1 MGYMALPCSYEKLL
15 KGCSHQRGVFHVCRS
30 RNANLSS
37 KMTRNLLKEIKEG
50 FPASQTLKP
59 HFGKRVA
66 VKGMRPFKELGL
78 CATGPSKDLSDG
90 EETARACFNLLPEG
104 LFLTAP

>member
-1 MGYMALPCSYEKLL
+1 
-15 KGCSHQRGVFHVCRS
+15 
-30 RNANLSS
+30 
-37 KMTRNLLKEIKEG
+37 MTRNPLKEIKKG

-66 VKGMRPFKELGL
+66 VKGMRPFGELGL
-78 CATGPSKDLSDG
+78 CATGPSEGLSGGGD
-90 EETARACFNLLPEG
+90 TARARVNLLPEG